1 MSARVSFPLDGMLAC
16 AAITLVGDLEENIEK
31 AGTMHVTCRLL
42 IIPYSKPSMPGGTMR
57 LTREV

>member
-31 AGTMHVTCRLL
+31 AGTMHVT
-42 IIPYSKPSMPGGTMR
+42 
-57 LTREV
+57 